1 MSHKPHVC
9 DSCAKICEEAKS
21 NVKKLQK
28 KIYVLTIVCT
38 SAITLLGE
46 QGGKALL
53 SSINTVN
60 SAMSAASGKEAPK
73 EENKKDDH
81 QKLNVPNPLHG
92 AWIPPKNKLMAQQTD
107 KEPVKK
113 YEIQDELSRI
123 VEKKEEKKVQPN
135 ESKVA
140 KNLTVPFKMDLQ
152 PLSLEK
158 PQNDNIPSFSDNFA
172 VFYTPSLLP
181 FDVYSTTLALGDN
194 YGFGDYYG
202 INSGRV
208 NPIPV
213 PNANTLSIL
222 TFSTFINSRKR
233 TL

>member
-1 MSHKPHVC
+1 MSHNNHVC
-9 DSCAKICEEAKS
+9 ESCSKLCQEAKE

-28 KIYVLTIVCT
+28 KLYVLTIVCT

-46 QGGKALL
+46 EGGKALM
-53 SSINTVN
+53 SSLNTVN
-60 SAMSAASGKEAPK
+60 TAMSAASGKEAAK

-81 QKLNVPNPLHG
+81 KKLNAPNPLHG
-92 AWIPPKNKLMAQQTD
+92 AWIPPKNKLMTQQTD

-135 ESKVA
+135 ESKIA

-158 PQNDNIPSFSDNFA
+158 PQNDNIPYFSDNFA

-181 FDVYSTTLALGDN
+181 FDVYSTTIALGDN

-202 INSGRV
+202 INPGYT
-208 NPIPV
+208 NQTHV
-213 PNANTLSIL
+213 PDGNTVSVL